1 MHMFYEISL
10 TMQLVH
16 LNCRKG
22 PVQPPTRKEGWDLF
36 QRKSDDNSINMNMK
50 LPGSETPWRKK
61 ELQRAV
67 DPPWRMNTTMGIRD
81 NSRWIK
87 ECYERSYDKNKNKQ

>member
-1 MHMFYEISL
+1 MHMFYEIGL

-22 PVQPPTRKEGWDLF
+22 PVQPPTRKEGRDLF
-36 QRKSDDNSINMNMK
+36 QRTSDDNSRFTPINMNLK

-61 ELQRAV
+61 ELQRVV
-67 DPPWRMNTTMGIRD
+67 DPP
-81 NSRWIK
+81 
-87 ECYERSYDKNKNKQ
+87 